1 MNNIHQ
7 TIWRKLSSGQKVN
20 FLGAVLLMI
29 SLFLSW
35 YSDKDIFRSGD
46 SYTALNGP
54 LYFVGFSILALCLA
68 NLGTL
73 IYSVWKGGVSKRWGE
88 SGLGKNQMMMGFA
101 SMYLLIVINSVY
113 FHPQFGLNIL
123 SKKSE
128 IGVML
133 ALVATVM
140 ICIGGYLSFRKKF
153 ELEELS
159 TGKVVAGVASIAPVI
174 ADVVSEKSPAVAEI
188 PVSPVSE
195 NRPVIAPSFPKP
207 ALQPQAVQ
215 QSVQTQPVAP
225 AAPAINSFSE
235 RSPLGKTDYER
246 SKLYENLKKTMIRDT
261 LTPDKRRKLR
271 EKEAKENAFSANFGK
286 TEKIATA
293 SAAPKPAASVEALL
307 RKASGEKAAAAGA
320 NSEGGK
326 KPQMYRMDL

>member
-1 MNNIHQ
+1 M
-7 TIWRKLSSGQKVN
+7 SSGQKLN
-20 FLGAVLLMI
+20 FLGAILLAV

-35 YSDKDIFRSGD
+35 YSDKDVFRSGD
-46 SYTALNGP
+46 SFTALNGP
-54 LYFVGFSILALCLA
+54 LYFVGLSMLFLVAA
-68 NLGTL
+68 NIGTL
-73 IYSVWKGGVSKRWGE
+73 LFSVWKGGVSKRWGE
-88 SGLGKNQMMMGFA
+88 SSLGKKQMLMGFG
-101 SMYLLIVINSVY
+101 SMYLLIIINSVY

-140 ICIGGYLSFRKKF
+140 ICIGGYLSYRKKF

-159 TGKVVAGVASIAPVI
+159 MEKTTVQTADTVAVAQTVVEKIPEKIAVATEIQPA
-174 ADVVSEKSPAVAEI
+174 PAVNQPA
-188 PVSPVSE
+188 V
-195 NRPVIAPSFPKP
+195 APSFPRP
-207 ALQPQAVQ
+207 AYQPQAVQ
-215 QSVQTQPVAP
+215 QTVQQQPVAP
-225 AAPAINSFSE
+225 AVPAFSE

-286 TEKIATA
+286 TGKINTVP
-293 SAAPKPAASVEALL
+293 AAPKPAASVETLL
-307 RKASGEKAAAAGA
+307 RKASGEKATASAAASD
-320 NSEGGK
+320 SEGGK